1 MRDWIYAVILL
12 GLLFLYFE
20 TFEISS
26 IIQYFLSTETNSIIQ
41 YFWSTGIGV
50 IIQFSWQNLTYENLF
65 FGSMDM
71 FFYLLVID
79 GIIICLWFI
88 AGGVYLIKEIY
99 MKSKIAADEKERRR
113 RKEEKE
119 K

>member
-41 YFWSTGIGV
+41 YFLPADPIK
-50 IIQFSWQNLTYENLF
+50 QFFWPTLTYENLF

-88 AGGVYLIKEIY
+88 AWVVYLIKEIY